1 MAEIQEKDWQY
12 NKIRFGRDNMVRD
25 KVNAPSDSTGD
36 TTTGGIAVQLAPEVD
51 RGNSFIKTM
60 LSVGSA
66 FNGYTNGAI
75 SIDSNGNVVAPE
87 NPYLEHFITF
97 KNVGG
102 KTVTAHKFKDFDN
115 LETQLKNLAG
125 TDSSGPFSTQ
135 AMQGTTLGFTASSG
149 SLGAIATGGIA
160 AALIGMTA
168 GPKDPLTGE
177 PTAQLIPMLSNA
189 ILKNKYEAIKKIRAA
204 IKAQKA
210 DVGDA
215 FTLGGFSFVREPGKY
230 TFNGNLSAV
239 GLSHE
244 ELHGLSAIARGFD
257 PNSYN
262 YKTGEGTRILTYGG
276 TAGYML
282 DGRHVDY
289 MGRIAGAGIGTMRSD
304 TWRAMVMKHFNGNN
318 DIAQQWLAGTEKF
331 RGFSGVKDA
340 EAAQAWFDQ
349 MTGNAYERF
358 PMGQESLMTENVP
371 ETDAIRVNED
381 FSYTYGQ
388 NIDEMNALSGSKFI
402 DRWNLDN
409 INSITADYNSAFRK
423 NIYSG
428 GIEEQFQ
435 TETGSP
441 KSLIGGGVEE
451 QLYTETGEG
460 FVTGQGS
467 LMPQNIPEIDAATDA
482 ANRFRFGAGFSDFA
496 QGRPTRPLDFSANM
510 TDFMG
515 RIANAPENTLEKLF
529 PDSDKINITY
539 YSSIGAENPLFMDG
553 MAHKYKS
560 HISGS
565 WQDIRSEKVETD
577 TLFKNSI
584 SAGPISAGISA
595 QTGTQPTQDDDK
607 PDRTGGTSMLKA
619 GAGSQVASSIR
630 DSSLDDKIT
639 AAAQATSYT
648 PTFRKADNPR
658 GFIGGFKEGGVLGY
672 QEGDMV
678 QGQPQLP
685 EVVGGQMPSQVPD
698 QQTVADNMPD
708 TLKEGTFVLNAPAVE
723 LAGERDVK
731 DMIMKAFFSARKKG
745 LPIGETDNRLYER
758 NVDVLLSKGE
768 VTIPPELVKII
779 GLSKLRKLNNRGL
792 GEVKRREA
800 EAKKS
805 QQASFPSEMGG
816 MPQFRTGDAIQAA
829 SDNLDQVFGRKSPAS
844 NEEIYANQLNDSEMG
859 AVFGKDFKLREPD
872 PMAIQ
877 DGESEYEYKKRV
889 GIIPKGQT
897 EDEFYGRIKEKG
909 GTGFLTAAP
918 AGQPEGDLGLQT
930 AMSQQN
936 IKFANAITAAEW
948 GGKYDTEE
956 TQAAGYFLRTFEAPK
971 QGSSAY
977 GPLQI
982 TGGLLA
988 SNFGDI
994 NHLENMRD
1002 SEQSV
1007 VKGPAKLMI
1016 ENYNKGAKGA
1026 LRNRLTNEEKKFVD
1040 ALIDQAN
1047 QFLIY
1052 GREKNREGYDPK
1064 FDYGG
1069 VGNIQEIFPNNYKQL
1084 YNSIGMKLIESLSQ
1098 TVNGDPIEFAKLWKS
1113 GDDPKK
1119 KFKDNRYLQEFT
1131 KNLDGF
1137 DSYLDQQFDGKVI
1150 PKPNPMRQ

>member
-66 FNGYTNGAI
+66 FNGYTNGAV

-87 NPYLEHFITF
+87 NPYLEHYITF

-349 MTGNAYERF
+349 MTGNAYNRNYGGGE
-358 PMGQESLMTENVP
+358 GQLASDLGTPTFGGGEGPV
-371 ETDAIRVNED
+371 DI
-381 FSYTYGQ
+381 Q
-388 NIDEMNALSGSKFI
+388 NFQNTLSGSKFI
-402 DRWNLDN
+402 DRWNLNNLD
-409 INSITADYNSAFRK
+409 SITADYNSAFTK
-423 NIYSG
+423 KLQGDI
-428 GIEEQFQ
+428 FDQ
-435 TETGSP
+435 TQQLMTMNTIGDPSY
-441 KSLIGGGVEE
+441 GGGEDQLRSGDVGYQFYEGGLEE
-451 QLYTETGEG
+451 EMGTENPILGG
-460 FVTGQGS
+460 
-467 LMPQNIPEIDAATDA
+467 
-482 ANRFRFGAGFSDFA
+482 FGAGFSDFA
-496 QGRPTRPLDFSANM
+496 QSRSTRPLDFSTNI
-510 TDFMG
+510 TDFRG
-515 RIANAPENTLEKLF
+515 RIASASENTLEKLF

-565 WQDIRSEKVETD
+565 WQDIRSEKTETD

-607 PDRTGGTSMLKA
+607 PDRTGGTAFPSPSNV

-630 DSSLDDKIT
+630 DSSLDDKI
-639 AAAQATSYT
+639 AAATQATSYT

-698 QQTVADNMPD
+698 QQTVADNVPD

-844 NEEIYANQLNDSEMG
+844 NEEIYANQLNDNEMG
-859 AVFGKDFKLREPD
+859 AVFGKDFKLKEPD

-889 GIIPKGQT
+889 GIIPQGQT

-1069 VGNIQEIFPNNYKQL
+1069 AGNIQEIFPNNYKQL

-1098 TVNGDPIEFAKLWKS
+1098 TVNGDPVEFAKLWKS

-1137 DSYLDQQFDGKVI
+1137 DSYLDQKFDGKVI
-1150 PKPNPMRQ
+1150 PESNPMRQ